1 VAGLA
6 HSQFGSSVQ
15 LLKVHVLPNAR
26 KTEIVGMHGEALK
39 IKIKAVPEDGKA
51 NAELCAFLAGELG
64 VTKSKVH
71 VVKGHTARTKLVSI
85 DGVDL
90 AAIEKLKES
99 AG

>member
-1 VAGLA
+1 MAR
-6 HSQFGSSVQ
+6 SQADSSVH

-51 NAELCAFLAGELG
+51 NTELCAFLAETLG
-64 VTKSKVH
+64 IAKSKVH
-71 VVKGHTARTKLVSI
+71 VVKGQTSRAKLVSI

-90 AAIEKLKES
+90 ATIEKLKASTE
-99 AG
+99 